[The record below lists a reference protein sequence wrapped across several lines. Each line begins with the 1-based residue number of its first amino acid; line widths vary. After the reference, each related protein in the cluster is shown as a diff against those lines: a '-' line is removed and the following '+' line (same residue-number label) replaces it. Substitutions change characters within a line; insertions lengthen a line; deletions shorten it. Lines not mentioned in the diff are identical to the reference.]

1 MKFYVSSIHSSI
13 SRLQLKNITLLL
25 QFMKKKGLGMSC
37 VRRAQPC
44 TNPILPAN
52 DGKRELGRGVVK
64 IVDARRC
71 RLAFSG
77 VPVFCGVL
85 RRAT

>member
-1 MKFYVSSIHSSI
+1 
-13 SRLQLKNITLLL
+13 
-25 QFMKKKGLGMSC
+25 MSC

-64 IVDARRC
+64 IVDARRVALRFLVYQC
-71 RLAFSG
+71 S
-77 VPVFCGVL
+77 VIETQSVL
-85 RRAT
+85 WSYAPMNQKSS